1 MAVMTDLSTRRPALA
16 LAPVLALLCTV
27 ACDDRDPAHEDVDDQ
42 PPVDGACPE
51 RDASDPFADCVDA
64 FHPGDASFGHDQLP
78 EIVLGPPRG
87 AGELGGMDVAS
98 LGCGGSIT
106 LYFAGAGIPDGP
118 GDDLLVFENPFALSE
133 DATFVEPARVL
144 VSDDGERWRE
154 FPCDLESSP
163 PRGCAGIDLVHF
175 DPDDPAAGGDD
186 PRDPAAAGGDAFDLA
201 DVGLERARW
210 VRLIDVTE
218 DYYGH
223 GMWCVGGAGGFDLD
237 AVAAIHSP
245 D

>member
-1 MAVMTDLSTRRPALA
+1 MRRALRLGRSLGLWVGLVA
-16 LAPVLALLCTV
+16 
-27 ACDDRDPAHEDVDDQ
+27 ACDGDDPAPADAADQ
-42 PPVDGACPE
+42 PPVAGGCPE
-51 RDASDPFADCVDA
+51 PASSDPFADCVDA
-64 FHPGDASFGHDQLP
+64 FHPGDASFGHDRLP

-87 AGELGGMDVAS
+87 ADELGGMDVAS

-106 LYFAGAGIPDGP
+106 LHFAGLGIPDGP
-118 GDDLLVFENPFALSE
+118 GDDLIVFENPFALGD

-154 FPCDLESSP
+154 FPCDLESRP
-163 PRGCAGIDLVHF
+163 PVGCAGIGLVRY
-175 DPDDPAAGGDD
+175 DPDDPAAAGDD

-218 DYYGH
+218 AYYDH
-223 GMWCVGGAGGFDLD
+223 SMWCLGDAGGFDLD

-245 D
+245 L